1 MAETIARARLRV
13 CEVVLRP
20 GIPEKQPRRG
30 FLLMWEDV
38 PYILIKV
45 DPKPQEAGKHNSK
58 PRRKKGKNYVL
69 ISPYFPRGFL
79 QNGTFSCSRT
89 KALLKLL
96 SVFLLHKAK
105 LS

>member
-1 MAETIARARLRV
+1 MAEVLEGKLERV
-13 CEVVLRP
+13 ATC
-20 GIPEKQPRRG
+20 RG
-30 FLLMWEDV
+30 FLLTWEDV

-69 ISPYFPRGFL
+69 ISPYFPRGFF
-79 QNGTFSCSRT
+79 QNGTLSCSRT

-96 SVFLLHKAK
+96 SVFCYTKRNLVKCNVC
-105 LS
+105 